1 MCFVC
6 LSLFDSGYGDN
17 RLVFRG
23 VRLWWGARGRR
34 RGARGTGGW
43 KRG

>member
-6 LSLFDSGYGDN
+6 LSLCDSGCYDN

-23 VRLWWGARGRR
+23 ARTWWGKYW
-34 RGARGTGGW
+34 GG
-43 KRG
+43 GGGG

>member
-6 LSLFDSGYGDN
+6 LSLCDSGYGDN

-23 VRLWWGARGRR
+23 ISRR
-34 RGARGTGGW
+34 EMEG
-43 KRG
+43 

>member
-6 LSLFDSGYGDN
+6 LSLCVSGLGDN

-23 VRLWWGARGRR
+23 VRVWWGLYGE
-34 RGARGTGGW
+34 GGVR
-43 KRG
+43 KVR